1 MWGKEGQ
8 PRPEQ
13 ELAKDKEEGLR
24 LSIST
29 LLKLRDH
36 TRTFSKVLGIAFQEA
51 QIQFV
56 SDE

>member
-13 ELAKDKEEGLR
+13 ELAKDKEGGLR

-29 LLKLRDH
+29 LLRLRDR
-36 TRTFSKVLGIAFQEA
+36 TRTFSRVLGIAFQEA
-51 QIQFV
+51 QIQFA